1 MRDPAAELPC
11 FDFTRSRP
19 VAPGW
24 PFMTDEDPTSRTASI
39 SYGTVPLCSSARGL
53 PIAGQNGGDARRLIE
68 TIRRSVIGDG
78 AVLPGPFGPR
88 RIVYA
93 DYTATGRSL
102 SFIEDAIR
110 GLAMPVYTN
119 THSESSGT
127 GRATTTLREDAR
139 AIIASCVGASEED
152 VVLFT
157 GTGATGAIDKLIGV
171 LGLKRSSHSEQE
183 AAAAGAPDRR
193 PVVFVGPY
201 EHHSNEV
208 SWRMT
213 MAEIVTL
220 PEDAAGHIDIQ
231 SLERALVAYADRPLK
246 IGSFSA
252 ASNVTGIV
260 SDVVGI
266 TALLHRHGA
275 LSFWDYAA
283 AGPHVE
289 IAMNPKGERI
299 DERLAHKDAVFLS
312 PHKFAGGPG
321 TPGILVAKRR
331 LFNNPIPVVPAGG
344 TLRWVSPTCQTFVEQ
359 TEQREEGGTPGII
372 ESIRAGLAFQLK
384 RAVGALEIRRRET
397 EFVRRAIE
405 RWSKNPKLRVLGNP
419 SCERLSIVSLTA
431 QHAGKMLHPNFVVAL
446 MNDLFGIQ
454 ARGGCSCAGPYA
466 HRLLGIGPA
475 QSRELAHAVEQG
487 FAVIKPGWFRL
498 SFSYFTSELAFD
510 YLLEAVD
517 LIGRDGWRLLPQYR
531 YSPASGHWHHVR
543 EAPGSRLRLRDLC
556 HTGAPPILPEQPESV
571 LAQYLADAREL
582 LNLAQRER
590 RRSAEQPALPA
601 EIERL
606 RWFLRPEEG
615 QSDEDC

>member
-1 MRDPAAELPC
+1 
-11 FDFTRSRP
+11 
-19 VAPGW
+19 
-24 PFMTDEDPTSRTASI
+24 MTDENPTSMAASI
-39 SYGTVPLCSSARGL
+39 FYGAPPLCSSARGL
-53 PIAGQNGGDARRLIE
+53 PNASQPGGDPRRLIE
-68 TIRRSVIGDG
+68 TIRSSVIGDD
-78 AVLPGPFGPR
+78 AVLAGPFGPR

-110 GLAMPVYTN
+110 GVVMPIYTN

-127 GRATTTLREDAR
+127 GRATSTLREDAR

-152 VVLFT
+152 VVLFI
-157 GTGATGAIDKLIGV
+157 GTGATAAIDKLIGV
-171 LGLKRSSHSEQE
+171 LGLKRSSDSERE
-183 AAAAGAPDRR
+183 GAAASAPNRR

-213 MAEIVTL
+213 TAEVVTL

-231 SLERALVAYADRPLK
+231 SLERALVVYANRPLK

-289 IAMNPKGERI
+289 IAMNPTGEGT
-299 DERLAHKDAVFLS
+299 DARLSYKDAVFLS
-312 PHKFAGGPG
+312 PHKFVGGPG
-321 TPGILVAKRR
+321 TPGVLVAKRR
-331 LFNNPIPVVPAGG
+331 LFKNPIPVVPAGG

-359 TEQREEGGTPGII
+359 TEQREEGGTPGIV
-372 ESIRAGLAFQLK
+372 ESIRAGLVFQLK
-384 RAVGALEIRRRET
+384 RAVGSVEIRRRET
-397 EFVRRAIE
+397 ELVRRAIE

-419 SCERLSIVSLTA
+419 SLERLSIVSLTA
-431 QHAGKMLHPNFVVAL
+431 QHAGKMLHPNFAVAL

-475 QSRELAHAVEQG
+475 QSRELARAVEQG
-487 FAVIKPGWFRL
+487 FGVVKPGWFRL
-498 SFSYFTSELAFD
+498 SFSYFTSELSFD
-510 YLLEAVD
+510 YILEAVD
-517 LIGRDGWRLLPQYR
+517 LIGREGWSLLPQYR
-531 YSPASGHWHHVR
+531 YCPASGYWHHVR
-543 EAPGSRLRLRDLC
+543 EERGSRLRLLDLC
-556 HTGAPPILPEQPESV
+556 HTGAPPALPEQPESV
-571 LAQYLADAREL
+571 LAQYLADAREVFR
-582 LNLAQRER
+582 LAQREHCT
-590 RRSAEQPALPA
+590 SAEQPALPA

-615 QSDEDC
+615 CEDGRRI